1 MPLACSTILKLR
13 LARTTVATCSINSK
27 SSSVMAEASDLSQK
41 LNSTPDAPISERGIE
56 GAGKDRHDVS
66 QKRLL
71 SLDSGST
78 SIDQSAFVAPNAT
91 IIGNVRIGRES
102 TILFGAVIRGDSEAI
117 TIGNQSNV
125 QDLCCL
131 HCDPGFP
138 CRLGNRVTVGHG
150 AIVHGAEIEDDVLIG
165 IRAVVMNG
173 AKIGR
178 DSIIGAGALVPE
190 GKVIPPRSVVL
201 GVPGKIV
208 REATEA
214 DMAYIR
220 HAAQHYVEAGKQYL
234 AHAAGRA

>member
-1 MPLACSTILKLR
+1 
-13 LARTTVATCSINSK
+13 
-27 SSSVMAEASDLSQK
+27 MAEANKPFESPNAIPLARS
-41 LNSTPDAPISERGIE
+41 SERGVE
-56 GAGKDRHDVS
+56 GKGQDRLGAVET
-66 QKRLL
+66 RLL
-71 SLDSGST
+71 KLNADST
-78 SIDQSAFVAPNAT
+78 SISSSAFIAPNAT
-91 IIGNVRIGRES
+91 IIGNVRIGRE
-102 TILFGAVIRGDSEAI
+102 TTVLFGAVIRGDSEAI
-117 TIGNQSNV
+117 SIGDQSNV

-150 AIVHGAEIEDDVLIG
+150 AIVHGAVIEDDVLIG

-173 AKIGR
+173 ARIGR
-178 DSIIGAGALVPE
+178 DSIVGAGALVSE

-201 GVPGKIV
+201 GVPGKVI

-234 AHAAGRA
+234 AHRKPTDVSS

>member
-1 MPLACSTILKLR
+1 
-13 LARTTVATCSINSK
+13 
-27 SSSVMAEASDLSQK
+27 MAEPNNPSQS
-41 LNSTPDAPISERGIE
+41 LRSTPLDPASGKGVRNDGKERRE
-56 GAGKDRHDVS
+56 AD

-71 SLDSGST
+71 ALDSRST
-78 SIDQSAFVAPNAT
+78 SIDQSAFIAPNAT
-91 IIGNVRIGRES
+91 IIGNVCIGREA

-117 TIGNQSNV
+117 TIGDQSNV

-201 GVPGKIV
+201 GVPGKVV

-214 DMAYIR
+214 DVAYIR

-234 AHAAGRA
+234 AHAESRA